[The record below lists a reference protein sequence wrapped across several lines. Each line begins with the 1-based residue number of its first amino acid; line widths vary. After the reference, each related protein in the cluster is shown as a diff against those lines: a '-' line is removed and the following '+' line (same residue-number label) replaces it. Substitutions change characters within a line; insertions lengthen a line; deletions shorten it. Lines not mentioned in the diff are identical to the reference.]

1 MAQTGLLFV
10 GAVLFINGLSLM
22 GYVKGKSLVP
32 MDLFVGLLQV
42 ITPLYLIFTASGTP
56 AEVSATILLGS
67 GLFLF
72 GFTYLYV
79 AINNIYDLDG
89 SGLGWF
95 CLYVVLAAIVY
106 AYFNFRTATPG
117 GNVLT
122 VLWLSW
128 AFLWG
133 LFWLVLSLGKT
144 SLTRYTGAVCATQ
157 GIITG
162 FIPALVLI
170 GQPDLFT
177 TELAIAIAVVGI
189 VLNVIYYFTVKTPA
203 TSEAAT
209 SEASTSRAY

>member
-32 MDLFVGLLQV
+32 MNVFVGLLQV

-56 AEVSATILLGS
+56 AEVSDTILLGS

-79 AINNIYDLDG
+79 AINNTFDLDG

-106 AYFNFRTATPG
+106 ALFNFRTATPG
-117 GNVLT
+117 GNVLG
-122 VLWLSW
+122 VLWVSW

-162 FIPALVLI
+162 FIPALILI
-170 GQPDLFT
+170 GQPDWFT
-177 TELAIAIAVVGI
+177 TELAIAIAAVGI
-189 VLNVIYYFTVKTPA
+189 VLNVIYYGTVKT
-203 TSEAAT
+203 EAAAAA
-209 SEASTSRAY
+209 ASPSY